1 MRLLIWILIA
11 LDGLLLVSFV
21 FFIARL
27 RRVWG
32 TVRSVEDI
40 ERMLEPL
47 GDFLD
52 QAGRTGAEMEENLA
66 ERRRIMARILD
77 GLDEKSARLKQLIEA
92 AEVTLNR
99 AGRESEPP
107 PRPPDEAAALP
118 RGHQRVLDLAGQGRT
133 VEQIATELSI
143 PRGEVQLIVDLHR
156 KF

>member
-1 MRLLIWILIA
+1 MQLLIWVLIA
-11 LDGLLLVSFV
+11 LDALLLVAFV

-40 ERMLEPL
+40 ERMLEPV

-66 ERRRIMARILD
+66 ERRRIMAGILA
-77 GLDEKSARLKQLIEA
+77 GLDEKAAQLRQLIDA
-92 AEVTLNR
+92 AETTLDR
-99 AGRESEPP
+99 SE
-107 PRPPDEAAALP
+107 RRVELP
-118 RGHQRVLDLAGQGRT
+118 RRPREDVPSLPRNHQRVLDLVERGRT
-133 VEQIATELSI
+133 VDQIAAELAI
-143 PRGEVQLIVDLHR
+143 PQGEVQLIVDLHR

>member
-1 MRLLIWILIA
+1 MRLLIWVLIA
-11 LDGLLLVSFV
+11 LDGLLLAAFV

-40 ERMLEPL
+40 ERLLAPL

-52 QAGRTGAEMEENLA
+52 EAGRAGAELEENLA
-66 ERRRIMARILD
+66 ERRRIMARILA
-77 GLDEKSARLKQLIEA
+77 GLDEKSARLKQLIDA
-92 AEVTLNR
+92 AEGTLERGGR
-99 AGRESEPP
+99 AAEPSR
-107 PRPPDEAAALP
+107 RPLDEAPSLP
-118 RGHQRVLDLAGQGRT
+118 RNHQQVLDLAGRGRT
-133 VEQIATELSI
+133 IEQIATELAI